1 VISDRANR
9 NALPLYAGD
18 QMRLDRETAMKAVTI
33 RKGVQRDVPSIL
45 GIYNEV
51 IASSTA
57 IYADDPVSL
66 DNRMAWFAQQEERGF
81 PVLVAIAPQ
90 GDVIGFSAFADWRG
104 AWPGYRHT
112 VEHSVHVRAG
122 RRGAGVGRHLVE
134 ALFPYAH
141 ALGKHVMIGGID
153 AANSASIRLHE
164 RLGFQHVAHFHE
176 VGRKFDRWL
185 DLVFMER
192 VLDAM

>member
-1 VISDRANR
+1 
-9 NALPLYAGD
+9 
-18 QMRLDRETAMKAVTI
+18 MKAVATTI
-33 RKGVQRDVPSIL
+33 RKALQDDVPSIL
-45 GIYNEV
+45 GIYNEI

-66 DNRMAWFAQQEERGF
+66 DNRMAWFAQQEERAY
-81 PVLVAIAPQ
+81 PVLVAIAPE

-112 VEHSVHVRAG
+112 VEHSVHVRRD
-122 RRGAGVGRHLVE
+122 RRGAGVGRHLIE
-134 ALFPYAH
+134 ALFPYAD

-164 RLGFQHVAHFHE
+164 RLGFQQVAHFRE

-185 DLVFMER
+185 DLVFMQR
-192 VLDAM
+192 VLDAV

>member
-1 VISDRANR
+1 
-9 NALPLYAGD
+9 
-18 QMRLDRETAMKAVTI
+18 MRLDRETAMKECATII
-33 RKGVQRDVPSIL
+33 RKALQRDIPSIL
-45 GIYNEV
+45 GIYNEI

-81 PVLVAIAPQ
+81 PVLVAVEPE

-112 VEHSVHVRAG
+112 VEHSVHVRRD
-122 RRGAGVGRHLVE
+122 RRGAGVGRHLIE

-164 RLGFQHVAHFHE
+164 RVGFQQVAHFRE

-185 DLVFMER
+185 DLVFMQR
-192 VLDAM
+192 VLDARS

>member
-1 VISDRANR
+1 MKECATIIR
-9 NALPLYAGD
+9 NAL
-18 QMRLDRETAMKAVTI
+18 
-33 RKGVQRDVPSIL
+33 QRDVPSIL

-81 PVLVAIAPQ
+81 PVLVATAPQ
-90 GDVIGFSAFADWRG
+90 GDVIGFSAFGDWRG

-112 VEHSVHVRAG
+112 VEHSVHVRRD
-122 RRGAGVGRHLVE
+122 RRGAGVGRLLIE
-134 ALFPYAH
+134 ALFPH
-141 ALGKHVMIGGID
+141 AQELGKHVMIGGID
-153 AANSASIRLHE
+153 AANSVSIRLHE
-164 RLGFQHVAHFHE
+164 RLGFQQVAHFRE

-185 DLVFMER
+185 DLVFMQR
-192 VLDAM
+192 VLDAI

>member
-1 VISDRANR
+1 
-9 NALPLYAGD
+9 
-18 QMRLDRETAMKAVTI
+18 MKAFATTI
-33 RKGVQRDVPSIL
+33 RQALQDDVPSIL

-81 PVLVAIAPQ
+81 PVLVGIASE

-112 VEHSVHVRAG
+112 VEHSVHVRRD
-122 RRGAGVGRHLVE
+122 RRGAGVGQHLIE
-134 ALFPYAH
+134 ALFPYAQ

-153 AANSASIRLHE
+153 ASNSVSIRLHE
-164 RLGFQHVAHFHE
+164 RLGFQQVAHFRG

-185 DLVFMER
+185 DLVFMQR
-192 VLDAM
+192 VLDAT